1 MDIHQTIE
9 RYLETLSDAEIR
21 QLATVELVEENAP
34 MKPPPTIEQ
43 VSARLSLLAERHAR
57 LENAVDAIAATIDQH
72 KPIID
77 HHTTRIGELDT
88 LERSHAR
95 TLGLALDR
103 IVALENGTVNAL
115 GGAFISGVLDP
126 ARCRTAGCSLHFSHG
141 GPCRPTERR
150 EDSEHPALAAARH
163 VVDAARRQAGQEP
176 DSRD

>member
-21 QLATVELVEENAP
+21 QLATVELIEENAP

-77 HHTTRIGELDT
+77 NHTMRIGELDT

-95 TLGLALDR
+95 TLSLALDR
-103 IVALENGTVNAL
+103 IVALENGT
-115 GGAFISGVLDP
+115 GTFIPGVLDP

-150 EDSEHPALAAARH
+150 EDEHPGRAWPGMDTPNLG
-163 VVDAARRQAGQEP
+163 DP
-176 DSRD
+176 RD